1 MKESSMKL
9 SDKIFKKRRL
19 SDYLMYTA
27 VIIGGIILD
36 QITKILAEVFLKS
49 NGTFPII
56 KNALHLTY
64 VENRGAA
71 FGMLADSRW
80 LFMVVSVVAI
90 LVFGAY
96 LYLGH
101 AESTLS
107 AVALAM
113 MTSGGIG
120 NMIDRIFRG
129 YVIDFIDFRLINF
142 AVFNGA
148 DSLVCVGAGLLI
160 LSLLLGL
167 HTDSVN
173 RQSKDT
179 GNGGNNNGADGDGTA
194 DRGDGD
200 I

>member
-1 MKESSMKL
+1 MLIYTIIAALIIAADQVS
-9 SDKIFKKRRL
+9 KIFLAQALENGRHIN
-19 SDYLMYTA
+19 
-27 VIIGGIILD
+27 VIP
-36 QITKILAEVFLKS
+36 KILSLV
-49 NGTFPII
+49 
-56 KNALHLTY
+56 Y

-90 LVFGAY
+90 LVFVAY

>member
-1 MKESSMKL
+1 MKL

-167 HTDSVN
+167 HTDSGVN
-173 RQSKDT
+173 RQSKDN
-179 GNGGNNNGADGDGTA
+179 GNGGSNNGADGDGTA

>member
-1 MKESSMKL
+1 MKL

-36 QITKILAEVFLKS
+36 QITKILAEVFLKN

-167 HTDSVN
+167 RTDSGAN
-173 RQSKDT
+173 RQSKDN
-179 GNGGNNNGADGDGTA
+179 GNGGSNNGADGDGTA

>member
-1 MKESSMKL
+1 MKL
-9 SDKIFKKRRL
+9 SDKIFKKRRI

-27 VIIGGIILD
+27 VIIGGILLD
-36 QITKILAEVFLKS
+36 QLTKVLAEVFLKS

-80 LFMVVSVVAI
+80 LFMVVSTVAI
-90 LVFGAY
+90 LAFGAY

-167 HTDSVN
+167 RTDNGN
-173 RQSKDT
+173 RGNSGKDES
-179 GNGGNNNGADGDGTA
+179 NNGTGDGKA
-194 DRGDGD
+194 APKDGD

>member
-1 MKESSMKL
+1 MKL

-80 LFMVVSVVAI
+80 LFMVVSVAAI

-167 HTDSVN
+167 HTDSGVN
-173 RQSKDT
+173 RQSKDN
-179 GNGGNNNGADGDGTA
+179 GNGGSNNGADGDGTA

>member
-1 MKESSMKL
+1 MKL

-71 FGMLADSRW
+71 FGMLADNRW

-167 HTDSVN
+167 HTDSGVN
-173 RQSKDT
+173 RQSKDN

-194 DRGDGD
+194 DHGDGD

>member
-1 MKESSMKL
+1 MKL

-36 QITKILAEVFLKS
+36 QITKLLAEVFLKS

>member
-71 FGMLADSRW
+71 FGMLADNRW
-80 LFMVVSVVAI
+80 LFMVVSVAAI

-167 HTDSVN
+167 HTDSGN
-173 RQSKDT
+173 RQSKDI
-179 GNGGNNNGADGDGTA
+179 GNGGNNNGAGGDGTA
-194 DRGDGD
+194 DRTDGD

>member
-1 MKESSMKL
+1 MKL

-80 LFMVVSVVAI
+80 LFMVVSVAAI

-167 HTDSVN
+167 HTDSGVN
-173 RQSKDT
+173 RQSKGN

>member
-1 MKESSMKL
+1 MKL

-80 LFMVVSVVAI
+80 LFMVVSVAAI

-167 HTDSVN
+167 RTDSGAN
-173 RQSKDT
+173 RQSKDN
-179 GNGGNNNGADGDGTA
+179 GNGGSNNGADGDGTA

>member
-1 MKESSMKL
+1 MKL

-19 SDYLMYTA
+19 SDYIMYTA
-27 VIIGGIILD
+27 VIIGGILLD
-36 QITKILAEVFLKS
+36 QLTKVLAEVFLKS

-71 FGMLADSRW
+71 FGMLADNRW
-80 LFMVVSVVAI
+80 LFMIVSVVAI

-167 HTDSVN
+167 RTDSEN
-173 RQSKDT
+173 RGSGDGGKD
-179 GNGGNNNGADGDGTA
+179 GNNSGADGDGTA
-194 DRGDGD
+194 DPGDGD

>member
-1 MKESSMKL
+1 M
-9 SDKIFKKRRL
+9 
-19 SDYLMYTA
+19 
-27 VIIGGIILD
+27 
-36 QITKILAEVFLKS
+36 ILAFAVALVCVLCDIAGKYAAVTCLGAGESV
-49 NGTFPII
+49 PVI
-56 KNALHLTY
+56 KGVLNFTY
-64 VENRGAA
+64 VENRGMA

>member
-1 MKESSMKL
+1 MKL

-64 VENRGAA
+64 VENLGAA

-167 HTDSVN
+167 HTDSGVN
-173 RQSKDT
+173 RQSKGN